1 MPTPTSVEDL
11 LDAERSGTRHKYLT
25 FWGHTPRLDGQPG
38 AACFSQ
44 WWDSPFTVDGVTY
57 PTSEHWMMAGKAR
70 LFGDETALAQVLAAA
85 SPGAAKAVGRS
96 VQGFDDAAW
105 EAARFELVVQGN
117 VHKFSAHPDLGAFLV
132 GTGDRVLVEASPHD
146 RVWGIGLVAGDER
159 ALRPG
164 TWQGLNLLGFALMVA
179 RDRLRD
185 QEPGG
190 TALSARAAGPAPGRG
205 PRRP

>member
-1 MPTPTSVEDL
+1 MPTPTSVEHL
-11 LDAERSGTRHKYLT
+11 LDAERSGARHKYLT
-25 FWGHTPRLDGQPG
+25 FWGHTPRLDGRPS

-44 WWDSPFTVDGVTY
+44 WWHSPFTVDGFTY

-96 VQGFDDAAW
+96 VQGFDGAVW

-132 GTGDRVLVEASPHD
+132 GTGDRVLVEASPRD

-185 QEPGG
+185 QEPGA
-190 TALSARAAGPAPGRG
+190 TALSACAAGPAPGRG